1 MPTAVPSAMLGD
13 MYSSFHFILPDI
25 QQGGI
30 FPILEIKLIS
40 GERGQGICPRTQ
52 KLRAN
57 LEFKPGLPV
66 FETHGPFPVVLCQR
80 SGTRTRIP
88 VVWLDSECPGFSA
101 LWSQCCRAALLFK
114 ANLTH
119 HFSQCPHHIY
129 FKYKKIR
136 IFTSLLPL

>member
-1 MPTAVPSAMLGD
+1 MPTAVPGAMLGD
-13 MYSSFHFILPDI
+13 MYSSFHFILPHI

-30 FPILEIKLIS
+30 FSILEIKLIS

-66 FETHGPFPVVLCQR
+66 FEARGPFPVVLCHQN
-80 SGTRTRIP
+80 GTRTRIP
-88 VVWLDSECPGFSA
+88 VVWLDSGCPAFSA
-101 LWSQCCRAALLFK
+101 PWSQCYRAALLFK
-114 ANLTH
+114 AS
-119 HFSQCPHHIY
+119 SQCPRHEY
-129 FKYKKIR
+129 FKYRKIK